1 MHFRRWKVPPK
12 NGKEPATLAK
22 LLVAQCSMA
31 YQDMFSLVKD
41 KLLHFMSLTA
51 KKKAQSMVGI
61 LGTVFITFGELL

>member
-1 MHFRRWKVPPK
+1 MAKV
-12 NGKEPATLAK
+12 
-22 LLVAQCSMA
+22 LVAQCSMA

-41 KLLHFMSLTA
+41 KLLHFMSLTT